1 MRYTIRWIDT
11 GQSISYFPCPESC
24 KRMDLVHLRRS
35 ERRARPFLC
44 DSRTHSFSSPSPA
57 GSSINVQKRATKVLE
72 RLRRYF
78 IQETLTA
85 TRFRHYII
93 PPRRLLAYDCV
104 VAVGPLHFSIV
115 IKKMATATHD
125 VWGNKREENADVSR
139 SAAASQPASGR
150 LSRHLTFPYD

>member
-1 MRYTIRWIDT
+1 MIIIINALYDSMNRH
-11 GQSISYFPCPESC
+11 GSINLLFSLSRVMQANGPCSFEE
-24 KRMDLVHLRRS
+24 KRQ
-35 ERRARPFLC
+35 AGPAFLC
-44 DSRTHSFSSPSPA
+44 DPRTHSFSSPSPA

-125 VWGNKREENADVSR
+125 VWGNKGRKTQMFRVVQ
-139 SAAASQPASGR
+139 QPAS
-150 LSRHLTFPYD
+150 